1 MAISSED
8 IVKLIDGG
16 ETDRVEF
23 KESLANVDGIARAVC
38 AQANNLAG
46 ADSSGYVLVGVANDK
61 GLVGIA
67 ADDNEQQ
74 RLAQVRLDGRIVPTP
89 NMTITIVEV
98 EGRKIAVLAVAPS
111 SSPPVRLGGI
121 AYVRIGTA
129 TGKATPDE
137 ERQLTQQRVGIQLP
151 FDARGVAGTSLED
164 LDLPRFQLEYLPQAI
179 APEVLAENGRPVSQ
193 QLASLKLSDPAGVAT
208 PTGLL
213 AIGKNPTNWLPSAYI
228 QFRRVAGIGI
238 TDDTLD
244 QTEYRGTIADMV
256 RALEEKLNAHNLASL
271 SIGNGKH
278 EIQSQF
284 PMSAIEQL
292 LRNAIMH
299 RDYEVITPI
308 RVTWF
313 LDRIQIDNP
322 GGPFG
327 ISPANFGQPGYTS
340 YRNPNIAELMKSTG
354 LVERFGV
361 GIAIARRAL
370 EDAGHPPL
378 ELKTEGNFTFCVLRS
393 RQ

>member
-1 MAISSED
+1 MNISSDD
-8 IVKLIDGG
+8 IVKFIEGG
-16 ETDRVEF
+16 ETDKVEF

-46 ADSSGYVLVGVANDK
+46 GDGNGFVLIGVADNK
-61 GLVGIA
+61 SLVGIV
-67 ADDNEQQ
+67 ADDAEQQ

-89 NMTITIVEV
+89 NMTITIVELD
-98 EGRKIAVLAVAPS
+98 GRKIAVLAVTPS

-121 AYVRIGTA
+121 SYVRIGTA

-137 ERQLTQQRVGIQLP
+137 ERQLTQQRIGIQLP
-151 FDARGVAGTSLED
+151 FDARGVAGTSFED

-179 APEVLAENGRPVSQ
+179 APEVLAENGRPVQQ
-193 QLASLKLSDPAGVAT
+193 QLASLKLSDPEGAAT

-228 QFRRVAGIGI
+228 QFRRVAGTNI

-244 QTEYRGTIADMV
+244 QTEYRGTISDVV

-271 SIGNGKH
+271 SIGEGRH
-278 EIQSQF
+278 EIVSQF
-284 PMSAIEQL
+284 PMAALEQL

-308 RVTWF
+308 RITWF

-327 ISPANFGQPGYTS
+327 ISPANFGQPGYTA
-340 YRNPNIAELMKSTG
+340 YRNPNIAELMKSIG

-361 GIAIARRAL
+361 GIAIARREL
-370 EDAGHPPL
+370 ENGGHPPL

>member
-1 MAISSED
+1 MAISSND
-8 IVKLIDGG
+8 LIKIINGG
-16 ETDRVEF
+16 ETDKVEF

-38 AQANNLAG
+38 AQSNNLA
-46 ADSSGYVLVGVANDK
+46 SGDGDGYILVGVADDK
-61 GLVGIA
+61 RLIGIA
-67 ADDNEQQ
+67 ADDAEQQ

-89 NMTITIVEV
+89 NMTISIVELD
-98 EGRKIAVLAVAPS
+98 GRKIAVLTVAPS

-121 AYVRIGTA
+121 SYVRIGTA

-151 FDARGVAGTSLED
+151 FDARGVAGTTLED
-164 LDLPRFQLEYLPQAI
+164 LDIARFQLEYLPQAI
-179 APEVLAENGRPVSQ
+179 APEVLAENGRPVQQ

-213 AIGKNPTNWLPSAYI
+213 AIGRNPTNWLPSAYI
-228 QFRRVAGIGI
+228 QFRRVSGTNI

-244 QTEYRGTIADMV
+244 QTEYRGTIADVV
-256 RALEEKLNAHNLASL
+256 RALEEKLSAHNVASL
-271 SIGNGKH
+271 SIGEGRH
-278 EIQSQF
+278 EIRSQF
-284 PMSAIEQL
+284 PMHALEQL

-313 LDRIQIDNP
+313 VDKIQIDNP

-327 ISPANFGQPGYTS
+327 ISPANFGEPGYTA
-340 YRNPNIAELMKSTG
+340 YRNPNIAELMKSIG

-361 GIAIARRAL
+361 GIAIARREL
-370 EDAGHPPL
+370 EAAGHPPL
-378 ELKTEGNFTFCVLRS
+378 ELKTEGNFTFCILRA
-393 RQ
+393 RR

>member
-1 MAISSED
+1 MTISSDD
-8 IVKLIDGG
+8 IVKLIEGG
-16 ETDRVEF
+16 ETDKVEF

-46 ADSSGYVLVGVANDK
+46 GDGNGFVLIGVADDK
-61 GLVGIA
+61 SLVGIA
-67 ADDNEQQ
+67 ADDTEQQ

-89 NMTITIVEV
+89 NMTITIVELD
-98 EGRKIAVLAVAPS
+98 GRKIAVLAVTPS

-121 AYVRIGTA
+121 SYVRIGTA

-137 ERQLTQQRVGIQLP
+137 ERQLTQQRIGIQLP
-151 FDARGVAGTSLED
+151 FDARGVAGTSFED

-179 APEVLAENGRPVSQ
+179 APEVLAENGRPVQQ
-193 QLASLKLSDPAGVAT
+193 QLASLKLSDPEGAAT

-228 QFRRVAGIGI
+228 QFRRVAGTNI

-244 QTEYRGTIADMV
+244 QTEYRGTISDMV
-256 RALEEKLNAHNLASL
+256 RALEEKLSAHNLASL
-271 SIGNGKH
+271 SIGDGRH
-278 EIQSQF
+278 EIVSQF
-284 PMSAIEQL
+284 PMPALEQL

-308 RVTWF
+308 RITWF

-327 ISPANFGQPGYTS
+327 ISPANFGQPGYTA
-340 YRNPNIAELMKSTG
+340 YRNPNIAELMKSIG

-361 GIAIARRAL
+361 GIAIARREL
-370 EDAGHPPL
+370 ENAGHPPL
-378 ELKTEGNFTFCVLRS
+378 ELKTEGNFTFCVLRI
-393 RQ
+393 RD

>member
-1 MAISSED
+1 MTISRDD
-8 IVKLIDGG
+8 IVKLIEGG
-16 ETDRVEF
+16 ETDKVEF

-46 ADSSGYVLVGVANDK
+46 GDGNGFVLIGVADDK
-61 GLVGIA
+61 SLVGIA
-67 ADDNEQQ
+67 ADDTEQQ

-89 NMTITIVEV
+89 NMTITIVELD
-98 EGRKIAVLAVAPS
+98 GRKIAVLAVTPS

-121 AYVRIGTA
+121 SYVRIGTA

-137 ERQLTQQRVGIQLP
+137 ERQLTQQRIGIQLP
-151 FDARGVAGTSLED
+151 FDARGVAGTSFED

-179 APEVLAENGRPVSQ
+179 APEVLAENGRPVQQ
-193 QLASLKLSDPAGVAT
+193 QLASLKLSDPEGAAT

-228 QFRRVAGIGI
+228 QFRRVAGTNI

-244 QTEYRGTIADMV
+244 QTEYRGTISDMV
-256 RALEEKLNAHNLASL
+256 RALEEKLSAHNLASL
-271 SIGNGKH
+271 SIGDGRH
-278 EIQSQF
+278 EIVSQF
-284 PMSAIEQL
+284 PMPALEQL

-308 RVTWF
+308 RITWF

-327 ISPANFGQPGYTS
+327 ISPANFGQPGYTA
-340 YRNPNIAELMKSTG
+340 YRNPNIAELMKSIG

-361 GIAIARRAL
+361 GIAIARREL
-370 EDAGHPPL
+370 ENAGHPPL
-378 ELKTEGNFTFCVLRS
+378 ELKTEGNFTFCVLRI
-393 RQ
+393 RD